1 MIKHTRLILVFI
13 VIFLIDG
20 LVVPGVFGFRESIIT
35 TIFLF
40 AMILNWGASASVLW
54 LGSGFSLFLE
64 FFWRIQP
71 SSLSLL
77 FLVAALLYFFIS
89 SAFSVK
95 RYAGAATL
103 SFGLGLMFWH
113 NGFIIIVTAFADFL
127 LCFFL
132 FDKLCL
138 EEKNTKFL

>member
-20 LVVPGVFGFRESIIT
+20 LVMPGVFGFRESIIT

-71 SSLSLL
+71 GSLSLL

-95 RYAGAATL
+95 RYAGAAIL
-103 SFGLGLMFWH
+103 SLGLWLFLGY
-113 NGFIIIVTAFADFL
+113 NNFAVVAEAFAAFTA
-127 LCFFL
+127 CFIL
-132 FDKLCL
+132 FDRVVEVRKTHA
-138 EEKNTKFL
+138 EF